1 MDHFLESW
9 SFKDRIPKQ
18 ELGNEQTRLQMYMK
32 IIKSITEYIDVVQ
45 KVLSE
50 ISIQIGGYD
59 PIGYSWFRGQSNK
72 NWDLIPRLY
81 RLDENAFTERE
92 MYRDFKLR
100 SDAFISIP
108 PECYLEQLF
117 IMQHHG
123 MPTRLLDW
131 TESHLFAL
139 FFAVES
145 ENSDFDAAVWI
156 FRAAELNKLSGYGKS
171 IPMSNHKIFRKYE
184 LNIDLKKPDDK
195 ILREVSAPYPMA
207 VRPRRNTTRIVAQ
220 RGMFTIHGKEKNSIF
235 DYVETQKSSDKI
247 FRKIIISGKSKS
259 QIKKELFLAG
269 ISYSTLFPDLDGLSK
284 EISYRFSEKYL
295 NQHFLSD

>member
-1 MDHFLESW
+1 MF
-9 SFKDRIPKQ
+9 
-18 ELGNEQTRLQMYMK
+18 MK

-45 KVLSE
+45 KILSE
-50 ISIQIGGYD
+50 LSVHLGTYD
-59 PIGYSWFRGQSNK
+59 PIAYTWFRGQSNE

-81 RLDENAFTERE
+81 RLDENYFAERE

-156 FRAAELNKLSGYGKS
+156 IKPSELNKLSGYGKGV
-171 IPMSNHKIFRKYE
+171 PMTNHEVFRKYE
-184 LNIDLKKPDDK
+184 LNIDKKNPDDK
-195 ILREVSAPYPMA
+195 IIREVSAPYPIA
-207 VRPRRNTTRIVAQ
+207 VRPRRNTTRIIAQ
-220 RGMFTIHGKEKNSIF
+220 RGMFTLHGNEKNSIC
-235 DYVETQKSSDKI
+235 DYVNTHKRYDSI
-247 FRKIIISGKSKS
+247 FRKIIISSKSKS

-284 EISYRFSEKYL
+284 EISYRFSNKYL
-295 NQHFLSD
+295 NQKFLLG